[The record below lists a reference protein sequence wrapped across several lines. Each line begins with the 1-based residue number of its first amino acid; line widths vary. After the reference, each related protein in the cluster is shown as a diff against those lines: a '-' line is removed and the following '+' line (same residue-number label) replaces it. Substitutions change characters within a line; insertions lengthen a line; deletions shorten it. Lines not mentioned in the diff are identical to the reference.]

1 MVPVPLVDLG
11 SCELEARCQIFD
23 LVIGPVWISFELSH
37 QDLRLLRVN
46 ASHRA
51 LLVRERFTDRYL
63 RCDWRI
69 LLLHSILWILL
80 GLD

>member
-11 SCELEARCQIFD
+11 SAELKARCQMFD
-23 LVIGPVWISFELSH
+23 LVIGPVGISLELSH

-51 LLVRERFTDRYL
+51 LLVRERITDRYL
-63 RCDWRI
+63 RCD
-69 LLLHSILWILL
+69 
-80 GLD
+80 